1 MLNYQRV
8 RFITDFAMV
17 RVWFCP
23 NLGELQLGRLPHDR
37 TLFSHSHSHTS
48 IYGSAWKQ
56 PAWQGAAMGPWKDPK
71 SIWGSGFKTQL
82 SCRTRF
88 NFRVFA
94 HKTCQIPDTKT
105 VPRFLERLA
114 IRNSW
119 VVSQAA
125 KFSTTNT
132 ANSATD
138 TAAPPVLWPP
148 KQFQPAHDARRLPGG
163 LPWARSP
170 RGCAGEVHGARSYEM
185 VWIKMWDPR
194 IRRLWFST
202 KIYIIPYNWGY
213 NPFTKWDDV

>member
-1 MLNYQRV
+1 
-8 RFITDFAMV
+8 MV
-17 RVWFCP
+17 RVWLCHTQFGWIAAWSFTTRPHSLQPQPQPYFDLWLSLEAAGMARGCYGTMERP
-23 NLGELQLGRLPHDR
+23 KKHLGFWVQDSTFLPH
-37 TLFSHSHSHTS
+37 
-48 IYGSAWKQ
+48 K
-56 PAWQGAAMGPWKDPK
+56 
-71 SIWGSGFKTQL
+71 
-82 SCRTRF
+82 F

-94 HKTCQIPDTKT
+94 HKTCQIPETKT

-138 TAAPPVLWPP
+138 TAVPPVLWPP
-148 KQFQPAHDARRLPGG
+148 KQFRPAHDARRLPRG

-170 RGCAGEVHGARSYEM
+170 RGYAGEVHGARSYEM
-185 VWIKMWDPR
+185 VRIKMWDPR